1 MLLNQRK
8 LELNVHKAAVS
19 HQNISRKEKKQLT
32 ASASTT
38 MDVVLAAVGFL
49 SLIQGAAGQTVI
61 AQISDIH
68 MCSSNAPHA
77 ATNLSNTIKMINK
90 RTVNAVVVSGDIG
103 EYKACWL
110 KVRSI
115 LAALRAPVYYVP
127 GNHDVH
133 TKDVSIYRSVFGP
146 DYYRVRI
153 KNVDII
159 AIDSQLLGNFDS
171 YYAVAPPPLPAYT
184 LALSNQMFAWLN
196 SLVATEKQAIA
207 TGHLVIALQHIP
219 AYRDSG
225 FPPDTKPYWI
235 INDPYRTKEINML
248 HSLGVKDVLCGHW
261 HYGKVFDAG
270 NITWRSSPSAG
281 WLPWGGALGFAVHT
295 ISAAGNVSTDF
306 VDLPNAVP

>member
-1 MLLNQRK
+1 MLLNEERE
-8 LELNVHKAAVS
+8 LEFSSHKAAVS
-19 HQNISRKEKKQLT
+19 HQQINRGQQKQLT
-32 ASASTT
+32 ACTT
-38 MDVVLAAVGFL
+38 MDMVLAAIGFL
-49 SLIQGAAGQTVI
+49 SLIQGAVGQTVI

-68 MCSSNAPHA
+68 MCSSKAPHA
-77 ATNLSNTIKMINK
+77 ATNLSTTVKMINK

-153 KNVDII
+153 KHVDMIV
-159 AIDSQLLGNFDS
+159 IDSQLLGNFDN
-171 YYAVAPPPLPAYT
+171 YYATIPPPLPGYT

-196 SLVATEKQAIA
+196 SLVATEKQAIV
-207 TGHLVIALQHIP
+207 TGHLVIAVQHIP

-225 FPPDTKPYWI
+225 FPSDTKPYWI
-235 INDPYRTKEINML
+235 ISDPYRTKEMNML

-295 ISAAGNVSTDF
+295 ISAAGNVSTEF